1 LIGEGGPPERL
12 AALIAKDRKRW
23 AKVVKDADIA
33 SE

>member
-1 LIGEGGPPERL
+1 LTAQGGPPERL
-12 AALIAKDRKRW
+12 AALIAKDRLRW